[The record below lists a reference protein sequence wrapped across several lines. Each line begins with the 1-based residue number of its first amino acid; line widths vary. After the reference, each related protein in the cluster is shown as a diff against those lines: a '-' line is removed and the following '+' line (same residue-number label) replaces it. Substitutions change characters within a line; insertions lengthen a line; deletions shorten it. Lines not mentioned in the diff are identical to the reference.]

1 DLSGVA
7 INDDG
12 RWLTMVSENVYLSAA
27 HFAPASGSSV
37 TFYAGNDPSGVTAT
51 RTLTSTQQQIGSTDL
66 YVGTLDAA
74 LPGGFTF
81 YDFATE
87 DITSLVG
94 GLSSFS
100 NSIYNGENAYVFG
113 RSPTSFSVS
122 QDMAV
127 GRNKIDRWFGEVS
140 GAGSTGDA
148 IGANIESSGDADFVQ
163 YEADLRVGDSGAPLF
178 AEDGSGG
185 LTIVGINW
193 FNDDP
198 DFNFFGT
205 AYTGNDDAEIQDF
218 INAHAVPEA
227 SSFGLVLGLSAL
239 GLLVRRRGQHG

>member
-1 DLSGVA
+1 MLHDRFANDSQFIANSFDLSGVA

-51 RTLTSTQQQIGSTDL
+51 RTLTSTQQRIGSTDL

-113 RSPTSFSVS
+113 RSPTSFSAWV
-122 QDMAV
+122 
-127 GRNKIDRWFGEVS
+127 
-140 GAGSTGDA
+140 
-148 IGANIESSGDADFVQ
+148 
-163 YEADLRVGDSGAPLF
+163 
-178 AEDGSGG
+178 
-185 LTIVGINW
+185 
-193 FNDDP
+193 
-198 DFNFFGT
+198 
-205 AYTGNDDAEIQDF
+205 
-218 INAHAVPEA
+218 
-227 SSFGLVLGLSAL
+227 
-239 GLLVRRRGQHG
+239 